1 MINSPLLPLAYDN
14 RRVEPLIGRG
24 GGGGWTVVNNSTLLP
39 VVYDNRIV
47 EPHILGWTV
56 VNNSPL
62 LLSANDNRIVK
73 HLIGGRG
80 VDWGE

>member
-1 MINSPLLPLAYDN
+1 M
-14 RRVEPLIGRG
+14 
-24 GGGGWTVVNNSTLLP
+24 NNSTLLP
-39 VVYDNRIV
+39 VVYENRIV
-47 EPHILGWTV
+47 EPLILGWTV

>member
-1 MINSPLLPLAYDN
+1 M
-14 RRVEPLIGRG
+14 
-24 GGGGWTVVNNSTLLP
+24 NNSTLLP

-47 EPHILGWTV
+47 EPLLLGWTV

-62 LLSANDNRIVK
+62 LLLGNDNRIVI

>member
-1 MINSPLLPLAYDN
+1 M
-14 RRVEPLIGRG
+14 
-24 GGGGWTVVNNSTLLP
+24 NNSTLLS

-47 EPHILGWTV
+47 EPLILGWTV

-62 LLSANDNRIVK
+62 LLSANDNGIVK
-73 HLIGGRG
+73 HLIGWRG

>member
-1 MINSPLLPLAYDN
+1 M
-14 RRVEPLIGRG
+14 
-24 GGGGWTVVNNSTLLP
+24 NNSSLLP

-47 EPHILGWTV
+47 EPLVLGWTV

-73 HLIGGRG
+73 HLIGGWG

>member
-1 MINSPLLPLAYDN
+1 MDSRTLH
-14 RRVEPLIGRG
+14 RWG
-24 GGGGWTVVNNSTLLP
+24 GGTAVNNSTPLS

-47 EPHILGWTV
+47 EPLILGWTV